1 MGGRRGKGLDSRRG
15 QLAEGWRVGISRVRN
30 AGPSGQSP
38 PGYWAP
44 QMEFLGREKCMI
56 VLGSRALG
64 ISWGGGLSLSI
75 SFIYFSFE
83 IILDL

>member
-1 MGGRRGKGLDSRRG
+1 
-15 QLAEGWRVGISRVRN
+15 
-30 AGPSGQSP
+30 
-38 PGYWAP
+38 
-44 QMEFLGREKCMI
+44 MI